1 MFARRVRF
9 LMLLAALTAGGACTS
24 PGTRVGDA
32 AAGPEVGGPPPTI
45 GGELPT
51 EPQTPRRLRRLNNTE
66 MTTVLGDVLGAN
78 LDLTKGF
85 LPDPRDDGYDNDAVA
100 LGISDSK
107 VDEVAT
113 AAERAAS
120 FITAPANLA
129 RFAPCAATDDPAT
142 CARAFADRLARRG
155 WGRVPTDDQ
164 LARLEAVFKV
174 GQGEEGFAAGIG
186 LVAQAVLES
195 PYFIYVSELGGA
207 PDSGHVQLD
216 DFEIA
221 SQISLLVRGSRPDQ
235 ALFDAAAAGGLAS
248 PDAREQQARRLLA
261 LPESRRHLAD
271 FVRSWL
277 ELTRPVNKDMGLLPF
292 VTPQLRTAMY
302 RELATFLDYVLS
314 GSARLDE
321 LMLADYTFASDA
333 LKVIYGDDL
342 LAAPGDF
349 TKVPLSPRR
358 RGILSSPMFL
368 ATHALINQTNPIE
381 RGLVVRTRLLCQDIP
396 PPPPDVVAQTPTPGP
411 GQTTRQK
418 YEEHSKEPRCRAC
431 HQYMDPIGFG
441 FEQFDVVGRY
451 RTKEGELPV
460 DARGMLSGTDVDG
473 PFTGPAQLAQRL
485 VGSPT
490 FRHCFVQQLWRFAE
504 SRAVGPHDDA
514 EIDALAGAFERADH
528 RIDEL
533 LIAIVR
539 KPTFILRKA
548 TP

>member
-1 MFARRVRF
+1 MT
-9 LMLLAALTAGGACTS
+9 AALLGAGCSDPIAAVSG
-24 PGTRVGDA
+24 VDA
-32 AAGPEVGGPPPTI
+32 APGPEVGGKPTMV

-51 EPQTPRRLRRLNNTE
+51 EPQTARRIRRLNNVE
-66 MTTVLGDVLGAN
+66 MENVLSDVLGGR

-85 LPDPRDDGYDNDAVA
+85 LPDAREEGYDNDAVA

-113 AAERAAS
+113 AAERAAG
-120 FITAPANLA
+120 FITAPANLT
-129 RFAPCAATDDPAT
+129 RFAPCTATDDPAA
-142 CARAFADRLARRG
+142 CARAFADRTARKA
-155 WGRVPTDDQ
+155 WGRLPTSDELD
-164 LARLEAVFKV
+164 RLGTVFKV
-174 GQGEEGFAAGIG
+174 GRDQEGYAAGIG

-207 PDSGHVQLD
+207 PDQGRVKLT

-221 SQISLLVRGSRPDQ
+221 AQLSLLLRGSRPDQ
-235 ALFDAAAAGGLAS
+235 PLFDAAVAGGLSS
-248 PDAREQQARRLLA
+248 PDARESQARRLIA
-261 LPESRRHLAD
+261 SPESRRHLAD
-271 FVRSWL
+271 FIRSWL
-277 ELTRPVNKDMGLLPF
+277 ELTRPVNKDMAIVPILMP
-292 VTPQLRTAMY
+292 PLRAAMY
-302 RELATFLDYVLS
+302 RELAMFLDYVLS
-314 GSARLDE
+314 NSGRLDE
-321 LMLADYTFASDA
+321 LMLADYTFANPA
-333 LKVIYGDDL
+333 LKQIYGADL

-349 TKVPLSPRR
+349 TKVPLDPRR

-418 YEEHSKEPRCRAC
+418 YEEHSKQPRCRAC

-441 FEQFDVVGRY
+441 FEQFDLLGRY
-451 RTKEGELPV
+451 RTKEGEIPI
-460 DARGMLSGTDVDG
+460 DASGNLAGTDVDG

-485 VGSPT
+485 MTSPT

-504 SRAVGPHDDA
+504 SRAAGPEDDP

-539 KPTFILRKA
+539 KPTFILRRV